1 MGAQTSGRF
10 AIRRAE
16 ARDGAVLDA
25 FDCDIWDLSMT
36 PSDLGSG
43 SRPRFG
49 VTIPVED
56 TWIAEAAGQVAGY
69 VVIGRRTSLE
79 SNRHVG
85 LLRAIAVAPTQR
97 GTSLAQ
103 ELMGVAI
110 AAARERGMRKLCL
123 TVLGSNPRAIA
134 FYKRHGFV
142 VEGTLRDEFLLRD
155 VYVDD
160 VLMALDL
167 ASYAGKG

>member
-1 MGAQTSGRF
+1 MGAQGSGRF

-16 ARDGAVLDA
+16 RRDGPALDA
-25 FDCDIWDLSMT
+25 FDADIWDLSMT
-36 PSDLGSG
+36 PTDLGAE
-43 SRPRFG
+43 RQPRFG

-56 TWIAEAAGQVAGY
+56 TWIAEDAGQVAGY
-69 VVIGRRTSLE
+69 VLIGQRTALE

-85 LLRAIAVAPTQR
+85 LLRAIAVAPAQR

-103 ELMGVAI
+103 ELMGAAV
-110 AAARERGMRKLCL
+110 AAARERGMRKLRL
-123 TVLGSNPRAIA
+123 NVLGSNPRAIA

-142 VEGTLRDEFLLRD
+142 IEGTMRDEFLLRD

>member
-1 MGAQTSGRF
+1 MVARTQVRF
-10 AIRRAE
+10 AIRRAD

-25 FDCDIWDLSMT
+25 FDANIWDLSMT
-36 PSDLGSG
+36 PTDLGAVA
-43 SRPRFG
+43 RPRFG
-49 VTIPVED
+49 VTIPLED
-56 TWIAEAAGQVAGY
+56 TWVAEDAGQVVGY
-69 VVIGRRTSLE
+69 AVIGRRTTLE

-85 LLRAIAVAPTQR
+85 VLRAIAVAPAQR

-103 ELMGVAI
+103 ELMRAAI

>member
-1 MGAQTSGRF
+1 MVARAQGRF

-16 ARDGAVLDA
+16 ARDAAALDA
-25 FDCDIWDLSMT
+25 FDATIWDLSMT
-36 PSDLGSG
+36 PTDLRPGAK
-43 SRPRFG
+43 PRFG

-56 TWIAEAAGQVAGY
+56 TWVAEEAGQVAGY
-69 VVIGRRTSLE
+69 VVLGRRTTLE

-85 LLRAIAVAPTQR
+85 VLRAIAVAPTQR

-103 ELMGVAI
+103 DLMGAAI

-160 VLMALDL
+160 VLMAVEL